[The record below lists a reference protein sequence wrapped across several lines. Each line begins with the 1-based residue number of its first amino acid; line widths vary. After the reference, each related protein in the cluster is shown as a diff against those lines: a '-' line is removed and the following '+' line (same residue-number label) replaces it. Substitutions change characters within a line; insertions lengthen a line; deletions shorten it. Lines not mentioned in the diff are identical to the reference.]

1 VEEDDE
7 IFKEENID
15 EIKNINQDLD
25 LEYPESVEDVEKS
38 IMKRRKRHKLS
49 TPKKSYK
56 FARQEECV
64 DKNSVDN
71 KIDVDDQTHLEGR
84 KNLRTLLKKI
94 CSIPNENALGSN
106 FDILNGKS
114 PSFYGLSPGKSK
126 FGLCY
131 FFFA

>member
-1 VEEDDE
+1 LQADDADE
-7 IFKEENID
+7 IFKEENIE

-25 LEYPESVEDVEKS
+25 LEYPESES
-38 IMKRRKRHKLS
+38 IKKRRKRHKLS
-49 TPKKSYK
+49 TPKKSNK

-64 DKNSVDN
+64 DENSVDN

-84 KNLRTLLKKI
+84 KNLRTLLRKI

-131 FFFA
+131 FLFI